1 MNPYIHSFGTNQ
13 SILRE
18 SIVLQNFEIT
28 DTYHWFFNMRNRL
41 GWQDILDLG
50 LSYGKIKNFV
60 HFISVDYL
68 DYHRFQVAY
77 LDVNQLHISAKYDRR
92 FNEMINLNLEVD
104 YFNWDKTVYYSPYLT
119 ANMHVPINLRGKI
132 KINPSI
138 SFMEK
143 REVLDEY
150 VKEIPSRLHVNI
162 DLHYFYSQQLSA
174 YMELNNI
181 SNSKQDIW
189 LGYREIGFNVVL
201 GMNFSF

>member
-1 MNPYIHSFGTNQ
+1 MSD
-13 SILRE
+13 E
-18 SIVLQNFEIT
+18 V
-28 DTYHWFFNMRNRL
+28 
-41 GWQDILDLG
+41 
-50 LSYGKIKNFV
+50 GKIMV
-60 HFISVDYL
+60 V
-68 DYHRFQVAY
+68 
-77 LDVNQLHISAKYDRR
+77 
-92 FNEMINLNLEVD
+92 VD
-104 YFNWDKTVYYSPYLT
+104 YFNWDKTVYYSPHLT

-138 SFMEK
+138 SFMAK

-150 VKEIPSRLHVNI
+150 VTEIPSRLHANI